1 MRVDVT
7 VRLPAALRELADG
20 RPAVILPVHDGDST
34 RALLRELA
42 VRHPLL
48 HRRLCDDRGE
58 LRRYVNVYVGEEDV
72 RLCGLDAPLPA
83 GAQLLVIP
91 SVAGG

>member
-1 MRVDVT
+1 MDVT
-7 VRLPAALRELADG
+7 IRLPAALRELVGG
-20 RPAVILPVHDGDST
+20 RA
-34 RALLRELA
+34 ALRVALHEGASVRSLLGELA
-42 VRHPLL
+42 ARHPLL

-72 RLCGLDAPLPA
+72 RVSGLDAPLPP